1 MTAPFHPPGGFPR
14 APRPAVQVDLP
25 DDAVRIRVRPVVSVW
40 PYLWIAT
47 LAGLCMAVGL
57 ATAMEEEISLFAGT
71 VAFLSGA
78 GLAVSATAGR
88 ARASRDIYFDRIGI
102 HDPASGAPP
111 IPWRAIERL
120 RPRGDVEIG
129 LAMPSVQPMLVAELT
144 AEAAAERNRGL
155 AALFRPPSTRASVPL
170 VSTRADGLPIPF
182 EYLIALLR
190 ERGAPVRGHLAGFD
204 PFPFDARWLP
214 APLAA
219 QAVAERMGPRAA
231 PFAHHNLDLAR
242 TRGQRAAAAH
252 WDAVLD
258 LLRPQPARIDAAE

>member
-1 MTAPFHPPGGFPR
+1 MTAPLHPPGAFATP
-14 APRPAVQVDLP
+14 PRPAVQVDLP

-40 PYLWIAT
+40 PYLWVAV

-57 ATAMEEEISLFAGT
+57 ATAMDEEISLFAGA
-71 VAFLSGA
+71 VAFLSGG

-88 ARASRDIYFDRIGI
+88 ARAPREIYFDRVGI

-111 IPWRAIERL
+111 IPWRAIKRL

-129 LAMPSVQPMLVAELT
+129 LAMPTAQPMLVAELT
-144 AEAAAERNRGL
+144 DEAAGERNRGF
-155 AALFRPPSTRASVPL
+155 AALFRPPSTRARVPL
-170 VSTRADGLPIPF
+170 VSTRADGLPVPF
-182 EYLIALLR
+182 EYLIAMLR
-190 ERGAPVRGHLAGFD
+190 DRGAPVRGHLAGFD

-219 QAVAERMGPRAA
+219 HAIAERMGARAA
-231 PFAHHNLDLAR
+231 AFAHHNLDLAR
-242 TRGQRAAAAH
+242 TRGQRASEAH

-258 LLRPQPARIDAAE
+258 LLRPHRARIDAAE

>member
-1 MTAPFHPPGGFPR
+1 MTAPLHPPGDFAS

-25 DDAVRIRVRPVVSVW
+25 GDAVRIRVRPVVSVW
-40 PYLWIAT
+40 PYLWVAV

-57 ATAMEEEISLFAGT
+57 ATAMDEEISLFAGA
-71 VAFLSGA
+71 VAFLTGA

-88 ARASRDIYFDRIGI
+88 ARAPREIYFDRIGI

-111 IPWRAIERL
+111 IPWRAIKRL
-120 RPRGDVEIG
+120 RARGDVEIG
-129 LAMPSVQPMLVAELT
+129 LSMPSAHPMLVAELT
-144 AEAAAERNRGL
+144 DAAAAERNRGL
-155 AALFRPPSTRASVPL
+155 AAWFRPPSTQARVPL
-170 VSTRADGLPIPF
+170 VSTRADGLPVPF

-190 ERGAPVRGHLAGFD
+190 ERGAPVRGHAAEFD

-219 QAVAERMGPRAA
+219 QAIAERMGPRAA

-242 TRGQRAAAAH
+242 TRSQYAAAAH

-258 LLRPQPARIDAAE
+258 LLRPHPARIDAAE